1 MVQFFQHLL
10 DDAIGA
16 RLVMRKFVLKF
27 GEITPV
33 VFGDDVRMM
42 KADYLVVL
50 GVYENGWALDML

>member
-1 MVQFFQHLL
+1 
-10 DDAIGA
+10 
-16 RLVMRKFVLKF
+16 MRKFVLKF

-50 GVYENGWALDML
+50 GVYEDGWALDML